1 MKKGF
6 KVCLVIS
13 IIMSLLLSCSLVY
26 AESDEISLGKA
37 KQISAAFINSD
48 MKVNTNGWRSDI
60 KFKDI
65 ITMYNLDGLP
75 SAYLV
80 ELIDKEG
87 NDSGYVVV
95 SANKN
100 NVPIIEFSYD
110 SKPFIEDAITAAK
123 TKTKDKYNNVKDDYK
138 IYYLGGLD
146 YFVEISTGEQTSAF
160 YDTSNGMVTELDK
173 KDLKKAEKNTIDQVD
188 TKLEWE
194 SLLRASKNAPEPGDS
209 TPPTSGGPITSPDLY
224 ESAYSSSTSGNVTSY
239 NLTYKTTTDFSGYS
253 GHCAPTAGVNIA
265 MYWNNRGYALY
276 DNNNWNT
283 AFSNMHSYMGTTST
297 GSVINQIGY
306 GVWKYF
312 KVDKG
317 VNAAYYDDNSVTNA
331 DIKSSITT
339 YNRPFLLYMA
349 SQYYYCPQSAHEVL
363 ALGWK
368 EYSYDSSGYNSM
380 YIRIADGWTNY
391 ASRFIHKEIGTGLI
405 LMHNVYP
412 Q

>member
-13 IIMSLLLSCSLVY
+13 IIMSLLLSCFLVY
-26 AESDEISLGKA
+26 ADSDEISLSKA

-48 MKVNTNGWRSDI
+48 MKVNANGWKSDI

-65 ITMYNLDGLP
+65 KTMYNLDGLP

-80 ELIDKEG
+80 ELSDKEG

-100 NVPIIEFSYD
+100 IVPIIEFSYD

-123 TKTKDKYNNVKDDYK
+123 TKTKDKYNKVKDDYK
-138 IYYLGGLD
+138 LYYLGGLD
-146 YFVEISTGEQTSAF
+146 YFVEISVDDQTSGF
-160 YDTSNGMVTELDK
+160 YDISDGMVTELDK
-173 KDLKKAEKNTIDQVD
+173 RDLKKAEKNTINQVD
-188 TKLEWE
+188 TKVEWE
-194 SLLRASKNAPEPGDS
+194 SLLKASEKAPMAGDS
-209 TPPTSGGPITSPDLY
+209 NPPTSGGPITSPDLY
-224 ESAYSSSTSGNVTSY
+224 ESAYTSSSSGNVTNY
-239 NLTYKTTTDFSGYS
+239 NLTYKTTSDFPGYTNI
-253 GHCAPTAGVNIA
+253 CAPTAGVNIA
-265 MYWNNRGYALY
+265 MYWYNRGYSALY

-283 AFSNMHSYMGTTST
+283 AFSNMYSYMGTTSNGT
-297 GSVINQIGY
+297 AANKVAY

-312 KVDKG
+312 YIDKG
-317 VNAAYYDDNSVTNA
+317 VDTAYYDDNNVSNA

-339 YNRPFLLYMA
+339 YNRPFLLYM
-349 SQYYYCPQSAHEVL
+349 SHQYYYCPNSAHEVL

-368 EYSYDSSGYNSM
+368 EYSYDSGYNSM

-391 ASRFIHKEIGTGLI
+391 ASRFIHKEIGTELI
-405 LMHNVYP
+405 YMNNAYP